1 MSQPQDQQQCSFQWK
16 VASIA
21 GLGGILYG
29 YDIGIIAAA
38 LLYVRSEFALS
49 AHMEGAVVASVLVGS
64 MLGAIVGGT
73 LADRYGRRTVLL
85 GGAAVFIAGSIV
97 AFLAPSV
104 TLLILARFFLG
115 LAIGFTSVTA
125 PVYVSELSPPASR
138 GMRIGLYQF
147 ALTLGIAL
155 ANLTGYL
162 LASQHAWRTMFGLGA
177 LPAILFLLLLLTV
190 PESPRW
196 LIANGQAIK
205 AASILQSAF
214 GQQQATML
222 LTEIKASLRQTGPN
236 QTGSN
241 RTGPEHNSE
250 KRWSA
255 LFAPTVR
262 RGLIIATGFTILQQ
276 VTGINTVFYYGPQIF
291 TLAGIA
297 SDKSAIFTT
306 FLLAITNVV
315 ATIISLTLVDRIGR
329 KPLLYGGVTGML
341 LSLATLAWCF
351 HSQSTASP
359 ALATAAIICLLVYVI
374 CFAFSM
380 GPIGWILVAEVFPL
394 RLRARG
400 VAVATLGSGA
410 SNSLVAYT
418 FLPLLGVAGN
428 SGTFSIYAAFCIV
441 TLLFTWFLI
450 PETSGR
456 ELESI
461 STEATAPIAH

>member
-1 MSQPQDQQQCSFQWK
+1 LPVISQTSEQRAFQWK

-38 LLYVRSEFALS
+38 LLYVRATFSLS
-49 AHMEGAVVASVLVGS
+49 AHMEGIVVSSVLVGS
-64 MLGAIVGGT
+64 MLGAIIGGS

-85 GGAAVFIAGSIV
+85 GGAVIFIAGSLI
-97 AFLAPSV
+97 AFLAPTV
-104 TLLILARFFLG
+104 ALLILARFFLG

-125 PVYVSELSPPASR
+125 PVYVSELSPPESR
-138 GMRIGLYQF
+138 GMRIGLFQF

-162 LASQHAWRTMFGLGA
+162 LASQHAWRAMFGLGA
-177 LPAILFLLLLLTV
+177 LPATLFLLLLLTV

-196 LIANGQAIK
+196 LVANNRRAQAQLLLERSISAK
-205 AASILQSAF
+205 QASA
-214 GQQQATML
+214 L
-222 LTEIKASLRQTGPN
+222 LSEIESSLRQST
-236 QTGSN
+236 
-241 RTGPEHNSE
+241 E

-255 LFAPTVR
+255 LFAPAVR
-262 RGLIIATGFTILQQ
+262 RGLIVAVGFTILQQ

-291 TLAGIA
+291 ALAGIA
-297 SDKSAIFTT
+297 SDKSAIFST

-315 ATIISLTLVDRIGR
+315 ATVFSLALVDRLGR
-329 KPLLYGGVTGML
+329 KPLLYCGVGGMM
-341 LSLATLAWCF
+341 LSLSVLAWCF
-351 HSQSTASP
+351 HSASGASP
-359 ALATAAIICLLVYVI
+359 TLAIAATICLLAYVV

-400 VAVATLGSGA
+400 VAAATLGSGA

-418 FLPLLGVAGN
+418 FLPLLALAGN
-428 SGTFSIYAAFCIV
+428 SGTFAIYAAFCIV
-441 TLLFTWFLI
+441 TLLFTYFLI
-450 PETSGR
+450 PETAGR

-461 STEATAPIAH
+461 STETITPIAH

>member
-1 MSQPQDQQQCSFQWK
+1 MQRSFQWK

-38 LLYVRSEFALS
+38 LLYVRSTFSLS
-49 AHMEGAVVASVLVGS
+49 PHMEGIVVSSVLVGS
-64 MLGAIVGGT
+64 MLGAIVGGA
-73 LADRYGRRTVLL
+73 LADKYGRRTVLL
-85 GGAAVFIAGSIV
+85 AGAIIFIAGSIV
-97 AFLAPSV
+97 AFLAP
-104 TLLILARFFLG
+104 TAALLIVARFVLG

-125 PVYVSELSPPASR
+125 PVYVSELSPPQSR

-162 LASQHAWRTMFGLGA
+162 LASQQAWRAMFGLGA
-177 LPAILFLLLLLTV
+177 LPAILFLLLLFTV

-196 LIANGQAIK
+196 LVANGRIAEAQAILQR
-205 AASILQSAF
+205 AISPEQAS
-214 GQQQATML
+214 TL
-222 LTEIKASLRQTGPN
+222 LTEIEANLRQVT
-236 QTGSN
+236 
-241 RTGPEHNSE
+241 E

-255 LFAPTVR
+255 LFAPAVR
-262 RGLIIATGFTILQQ
+262 RGLIVAVGFTILQQ

-315 ATIISLTLVDRIGR
+315 ATVISLTLVDRLGR
-329 KPLLYGGVTGML
+329 KPLLYGGVTGMM
-341 LSLATLAWCF
+341 LSLAVLAWCF
-351 HSQSTASP
+351 HNSSAASP
-359 ALATAAIICLLVYVI
+359 ALALAATICLLAYVV

-380 GPIGWILVAEVFPL
+380 GPIGWILVTEVFPL

-400 VAVATLGSGA
+400 VAAATLGSGA
-410 SNSLVAYT
+410 SNSVVAYS
-418 FLPLLGVAGN
+418 FLPLLGIAGN
-428 SGTFSIYAAFCIV
+428 SGTFAIYAAFCVV
-441 TLLFTWFLI
+441 TLLFTYFLI

-461 STEATAPIAH
+461 STESIAPVAH

>member
-1 MSQPQDQQQCSFQWK
+1 MPVVTQTSEQRSFQWK

-38 LLYVRSEFALS
+38 LLYVRSAFSLS
-49 AHMEGAVVASVLVGS
+49 AQMEGIVVSSVLVGS
-64 MLGAIVGGT
+64 MLGAIVGGA

-85 GGAAVFIAGSIV
+85 SGAVIFIAGSLV
-97 AFLAPSV
+97 AYFAPTV
-104 TLLILARFFLG
+104 ALLILARFFLG

-125 PVYVSELSPPASR
+125 PVYVSELSPPQSR
-138 GMRIGLYQF
+138 GMRIGLFQF
-147 ALTLGIAL
+147 ALTLGIAV

-162 LASQHAWRTMFGLGA
+162 LAAQHAWRIMFGIGA
-177 LPAILFLLLLLTV
+177 LPAALFLLLLLTV

-196 LIANGQAIK
+196 LVANHRRAEAQAILQR
-205 AASILQSAF
+205 AISPEQAS
-214 GQQQATML
+214 TL
-222 LTEIKASLRQTGPN
+222 LSEIESSLRQST
-236 QTGSN
+236 
-241 RTGPEHNSE
+241 E

-255 LFAPTVR
+255 LFAPAVR
-262 RGLIIATGFTILQQ
+262 RGLVVAVGFTILQQ

-291 TLAGIA
+291 ALAGIA
-297 SDKSAIFTT
+297 SDKSAIFST

-315 ATIISLTLVDRIGR
+315 ATIIALTLVDRLGR
-329 KPLLYGGVTGML
+329 KPLLYCGVGGMM
-341 LSLATLAWCF
+341 LSLSVLAWCF
-351 HSQSTASP
+351 HSSSSASP
-359 ALATAAIICLLVYVI
+359 TLAIAATICLLAYVV

-400 VAVATLGSGA
+400 VAAATLGSGA
-410 SNSLVAYT
+410 SNTLVAYT
-418 FLPLLGVAGN
+418 FLPLLALAGN

-441 TLLFTWFLI
+441 TLLFTYFLI
-450 PETSGR
+450 PETTGR

-461 STEATAPIAH
+461 SNETSASIAPIAH

>member
-1 MSQPQDQQQCSFQWK
+1 LSAISTSQSQMQQSFQWK

-38 LLYVRSEFALS
+38 LLYVRNEFSLS
-49 AHMEGAVVASVLVGS
+49 AHMEGIVVSSVLVGS
-64 MLGAIVGGT
+64 MLGAIIGGS

-85 GGAAVFIAGSIV
+85 AGAIVFIAGSLV

-104 TLLILARFFLG
+104 ALLILARFFLG

-125 PVYVSELSPPASR
+125 PVYVSELSPPESR

-162 LASQHAWRTMFGLGA
+162 LAAQHAWRLMFGLGA
-177 LPAILFLLLLLTV
+177 LPALLFLLLLFFV

-196 LIANGQAIK
+196 LIANGQTAQAK
-205 AASILQSAF
+205 SILQRVISPEDAS
-214 GQQQATML
+214 TL
-222 LTEIKASLRQTGPN
+222 LSEIETSLRQ
-236 QTGSN
+236 S
-241 RTGPEHNSE
+241 SE
-250 KRWSA
+250 RRWSA
-255 LFAPTVR
+255 LFAPAVR
-262 RGLIIATGFTILQQ
+262 RGLIIAVGFTILRQ

-291 TLAGIA
+291 SLAGVA
-297 SDKSAIFTT
+297 SDKSAIFST

-315 ATIISLTLVDRIGR
+315 ATVISLTLVDRLGR
-329 KPLLYGGVTGML
+329 KPLLYMGVGSML
-341 LSLATLAWCF
+341 VSLSVLAWCF
-351 HSQSTASP
+351 HNQSPSSST
-359 ALATAAIICLLVYVI
+359 LAIAATICLIVYVLG
-374 CFAFSM
+374 FAFSM

-400 VAVATLGSGA
+400 VAAATLGSGA

-418 FLPLLGVAGN
+418 FLPLLGIAGN
-428 SGTFSIYAAFCIV
+428 SGTFAIYAAFCVV
-441 TLLFTWFLI
+441 TLLFTFFLI
-450 PETSGR
+450 PETTGR

-461 STEATAPIAH
+461 STETIAPMTH

>member
-1 MSQPQDQQQCSFQWK
+1 MITPRPLLPAISTQQTPTQRAFQWK

-38 LLYVRSEFALS
+38 LLYVRNEFALS
-49 AHMEGAVVASVLVGS
+49 AHMEGLVVSSVLIGS
-64 MLGAIVGGT
+64 MLGAIVGGAF
-73 LADRYGRRTVLL
+73 ADKYGRRSVLL
-85 GGAAVFIAGSIV
+85 AGAIVFLAGSLA

-104 TLLILARFFLG
+104 AWLIVARFVLG

-125 PVYVSELSPPASR
+125 PVYVSELSPPQSR

-162 LASQHAWRTMFGLGA
+162 LAAQHAWRAMFGLGA
-177 LPAILFLLLLLTV
+177 APAILFLLLLLTV

-196 LIANGQAIK
+196 LIANGQTAK
-205 AASILQSAF
+205 AETILQRALSPD
-214 GQQQATML
+214 QLSTL
-222 LTEIKASLRQTGPN
+222 LAEIKSSLRQSTE
-236 QTGSN
+236 
-241 RTGPEHNSE
+241 R
-250 KRWSA
+250 RWSA

-262 RGLIIATGFTILQQ
+262 RGLIIAVGFTILQQ

-291 TLAGIA
+291 ALAGVA

-315 ATIISLTLVDRIGR
+315 ATVISLTLVDRLGR
-329 KPLLYGGVTGML
+329 KPLLYTGVSGML
-341 LSLATLAWCF
+341 LSLAVLAWCF
-351 HSQSTASP
+351 HSQSTSSP
-359 ALATAAIICLLVYVI
+359 ALAIAATICLLVYVI
-374 CFAFSM
+374 SFAFSM

-400 VAVATLGSGA
+400 VAAATLGSGA

-418 FLPLLGVAGN
+418 FLPLIGIAGN
-428 SGTFSIYAAFCIV
+428 SGVFSIYAAFCIV
-441 TLLFTWFLI
+441 TLLFTYFLI
-450 PETSGR
+450 PETTGR

-461 STEATAPIAH
+461 SSEAIAPIAH